1 MLQFRGVLDERL
13 DGFGLWILPVVLCLS
28 VVVTASSVVP
38 ASKAGRK
45 TQSVTANNLKPVA
58 CSAITLAGI
67 TTGSGTIND
76 TAASNLVLGS
86 AGVDTMRGMNGNDC
100 ILGGAGN
107 DSLRGDAGTDVC
119 IGGAGTDT
127 FNASC
132 ETQIQ

>member
-1 MLQFRGVLDERL
+1 MRRLCAPSRAFVLS
-13 DGFGLWILPVVLCLS
+13 ILPVVVCLS
-28 VVVTASSVVP
+28 VVVTASSIVP
-38 ASKAGRK
+38 ASKASRS
-45 TQSVTANNLKPVA
+45 TQSVDANDLKPAA

-76 TAASNLVLGS
+76 GSGSNLVLGS
-86 AGVDTMRGMNGNDC
+86 AGIDTIRGNNGNDC

-119 IGGAGTDT
+119 IGGGGTDN
-127 FNASC
+127 FNSSC